1 MSIIQD
7 IPELRKLIIENPELP
22 ICVLVEND
30 LPWEEYSYT
39 YAASVRVYIGEILD
53 CDVPYSDGY
62 VFNDRDDLGEH
73 LQCHLD
79 VDDSV
84 SDEEFEK
91 LVDKEV
97 EKYEPYWKKVIVVRA
112 ESQ

>member
-53 CDVPYSDGY
+53 CDVPYSEGY
-62 VFNDRDDLGEH
+62 VFNDRADLEEH

-97 EKYEPYWKKVIVVRA
+97 EKYEPYWKKVIIVRA
-112 ESQ
+112 ES